1 MNFSVLFVFFVG
13 ASLLSIVA
21 PAVPTASISA
31 HVLDISG
38 GHPAAGIQILAFI
51 QQNDAW
57 TKIGAEFT
65 QDNGRVDWVSPDFAL
80 IAGTYRLVY
89 LTQPFYKNKGIDS
102 FYPYVEVVFQ
112 INDPTQH
119 YHVPLTLSPWGYST
133 YRGS

>member
-1 MNFSVLFVFFVG
+1 MLSTNLLIVSVLIPLAV
-13 ASLLSIVA
+13 S
-21 PAVPTASISA
+21 VPTASISA

-38 GHPAAGIQILAFI
+38 GSPAGGVQILAYI

-57 TKIGAEFT
+57 NKIGSQFT

-80 IAGTYRLVY
+80 IPGTYRLVY
-89 LTQPFYKNKGIDS
+89 LTKPYYSAKGIET
-102 FYPYVEVVFQ
+102 FYPYVEVVFE
-112 INDPTQH
+112 IRDATQH